1 MLTLNINWIYGYN
14 NTFHFCPY
22 ILRIRNYCRAQLEKI
37 RKRVNNLLKR
47 KEMRKDKD
55 ILDSIE
61 KWANSES
68 LSKVQTKEQI
78 GIEKA
83 KEMIRFILRDRR
95 KKVS

>member
-1 MLTLNINWIYGYN
+1 
-14 NTFHFCPY
+14 
-22 ILRIRNYCRAQLEKI
+22 
-37 RKRVNNLLKR
+37 
-47 KEMRKDKD
+47 MRKDKD

-61 KWANSES
+61 NWANSES

>member
-1 MLTLNINWIYGYN
+1 MEQV
-14 NTFHFCPY
+14 
-22 ILRIRNYCRAQLEKI
+22 RE
-37 RKRVNNLLKR
+37 RVNNLLKR

-68 LSKVQTKEQI
+68 LSIVQTKEQI

>member
-1 MLTLNINWIYGYN
+1 M
-14 NTFHFCPY
+14 
-22 ILRIRNYCRAQLEKI
+22 EKV
-37 RKRVNNLLKR
+37 RKRVNNLLNAK
-47 KEMRKDKD
+47 KMRKDKD

-68 LSKVQTKEQI
+68 LSIVQTKEQI

>member
-1 MLTLNINWIYGYN
+1 M
-14 NTFHFCPY
+14 CPY
-22 ILRIRNYCRAQLEKI
+22 IFPLVHFINLENIRLY
-37 RKRVNNLLKR
+37 RVNNLLKR

>member
-1 MLTLNINWIYGYN
+1 ME
-14 NTFHFCPY
+14 
-22 ILRIRNYCRAQLEKI
+22 QV
-37 RKRVNNLLKR
+37 RKRVNNILKR